1 LVKAGKYCN
10 LDFGLEGRQKMEA
23 KQFFEH
29 PSFQF
34 KFGPEKKLII
44 GWENPLGSKK
54 KV

>member
-10 LDFGLEGRQKMEA
+10 LDFGGKAKMEA
-23 KQFFEH
+23 KQFFKH

-44 GWENPLGSKK
+44 GWENALGSKK